1 MSDILNSLKGF
12 PFDQLYCLLLTSI
25 VIWVLAILNK
35 TLIRLERTISN
46 HTFIIS
52 QISET
57 LKDFKKG
64 VQS

>member
-1 MSDILNSLKGF
+1 MSDIINSLKGF
-12 PFDQLYCLLLTSI
+12 PFDQLYCLLLASI

>member
-1 MSDILNSLKGF
+1 MSDIINSLKGF

>member
-12 PFDQLYCLLLTSI
+12 PFDQLYCLLLASI

>member
-1 MSDILNSLKGF
+1 MSDIINSLKGF

-35 TLIRLERTISN
+35 TLTRLERTISN